1 MVYTPVQ
8 QIQIFVVIFMYALTL
23 YSHRLALRKKKKM
36 HNTCC
41 HLLSL
46 EGKELFDKKIINLQS
61 VFHQRRGIA
70 AHSSASGRK
79 GHTSAFI

>member
-1 MVYTPVQ
+1 MFS
-8 QIQIFVVIFMYALTL
+8 QISFKE
-23 YSHRLALRKKKKM
+23 KKQLP
-36 HNTCC
+36 NTCC

-46 EGKELFDKKIINLQS
+46 EGKELFNKKIINLQS